1 MSIYFGIFLFFIGQ
15 VLGWFQLNSQYVSD
29 WWKDKPFFAACLIGV
44 PTSIAFWYAWR
55 VIVEAT
61 GSVWTARFIGS
72 STGIIIF
79 PILTWYLL
87 GESMFVPKTMICL
100 GLAILIIL
108 IQLFW

>member
-29 WWKDKPFFAACLIGV
+29 WWKDKPFVAACLIGV

-108 IQLFW
+108 IQLLW